1 MAGASQSPGT
11 PYSRRIVLVTG
22 RTALRTIL
30 SLESKED
37 GLDLGLEG
45 KVALVTAAS
54 KGLGRAIATELAREG
69 ASVVISSRDE
79 EALARTAAEIREE
92 TNADVDLRA
101 ADLTSAEEIGAL
113 ISHAVDRFGGID
125 VLVNNTGGPPAGTF
139 EDLDDGEWQ
148 GAFDQILLSLIRCV
162 RGVLPSMRERG
173 GGRIV
178 NVASSSIKQP
188 IENLTLSNTFRAGL
202 AGLAKNLSLEL
213 APAGILVNTLGPGR
227 ISTARSESMDT
238 SQAESRGVPVE
249 EVRGEFEARI
259 PLGRYGTPEEF
270 ARTAAFLA
278 SPANSYVTGQ
288 AILVDGGMVRAL

>member
-1 MAGASQSPGT
+1 
-11 PYSRRIVLVTG
+11 VVVEG
-22 RTALRTIL
+22 RKLLGRALYL
-30 SLESKED
+30 GSKED

-92 TNADVDLRA
+92 TNAEVDHRA

-113 ISHAVDRFGGID
+113 ISHVTVRFEGID

-139 EDLDDGEWQ
+139 EDLDDEAWQ
-148 GAFDQILLSLIRCV
+148 GGFDQILLSLIRCV

-202 AGLAKNLSLEL
+202 AGLAKNLSIEL
-213 APAGILVNTLGPGR
+213 APDGILVNTLGPGR

-238 SQAESRGVPVE
+238 SQAESRGVSLE